1 MRRKCYAEFF
11 GTFILVFVGTGAV
24 VINDVSGGAIT
35 HTGVAICFGLVVM
48 AMIHTLGEISGAHI
62 NPAVT
67 VAFWFAKRFPG
78 NEVMPYVLSQLAG
91 AMLASA
97 VLSQLFPEHLTL
109 GATLPA
115 GSEMQSL
122 VLEMILTFILMF
134 VIINVSVGSKE
145 QGLLAG
151 ITIGAVVGFEAMF
164 AGPITGASMNPARSI
179 GPALL
184 SGQLSSLWV
193 YIVGPMVGAALAITT
208 CRLIQW
214 PGCCSSDNCSDSD
227 TDISSDKRSS

>member
-1 MRRKCYAEFF
+1 MRRRCYAEFF
-11 GTFILVFVGTGAV
+11 GTFILVFVGTGAI
-24 VINDVSGGAIT
+24 VINDVSGGAIS
-35 HTGVAICFGLVVM
+35 HVGIAICFGLVVM

-67 VAFWFAKRFPG
+67 IAFWLAKRFPG
-78 NEVMPYVLSQLAG
+78 REILPYALAQLGG
-91 AMLASA
+91 ALAASA
-97 VLSQLFPEHLTL
+97 VLCLMFSEHQTL

-115 GSEMQSL
+115 GSALQSL
-122 VLEMILTFILMF
+122 VLEIILTFILMF
-134 VIINVSVGSKE
+134 VIINVSVGSRE

-164 AGPITGASMNPARSI
+164 AGPISGASMNPARSI

-184 SGQLSSLWV
+184 SGQLHSLWI
-193 YIVGPMVGAALAITT
+193 YIIGPVLGAALAIIT

-214 PGCCSSDNCSDSD
+214 PGCCADGNCSDETNAD
-227 TDISSDKRSS
+227 LEK

>member
-1 MRRKCYAEFF
+1 MVRQCYAEFF
-11 GTFILVFVGTGAV
+11 GTFILVFVGTGAI

-35 HTGVAICFGLVVM
+35 HVGIAICFGLVVM

-67 VAFWFAKRFPG
+67 IAFWLAKRFEG
-78 NEVMPYVLSQLAG
+78 SAVFPYIASQLTG
-91 AMLASA
+91 ALAASGTML
-97 VLSQLFPEHLTL
+97 LLFPEHQTL

-115 GSEMQSL
+115 GPYLQTL
-122 VLEMILTFILMF
+122 ILEIILTFILMF

-164 AGPITGASMNPARSI
+164 AGPISGASMNPARSI
-179 GPALL
+179 APAIM
-184 SGQLSSLWV
+184 SGQLSELWL
-193 YIVGPMVGAALAITT
+193 YIVGPVVGAALAITT

-214 PGCCSSDNCSDSD
+214 PGCCASKDQNSCS
-227 TDISSDKRSS
+227 

>member
-1 MRRKCYAEFF
+1 MRRQYYAEFF
-11 GTFILVFVGTGAV
+11 GTFILVFVGTGAI
-24 VINDVSGGAIT
+24 VINDVSGGAIS
-35 HTGVAICFGLVVM
+35 HVGIAISFGLVVM

-67 VAFWFAKRFPG
+67 IAFWLAKRFEG
-78 NEVMPYVLSQLAG
+78 RFVLPYVTFQLAG
-91 AMLASA
+91 ALAASA
-97 VLSQLFPEHLTL
+97 TMLMLFPEHETL

-115 GSEMQSL
+115 GAHLQTL
-122 VLEMILTFILMF
+122 ILEIILTFILMF

-184 SGQLSSLWV
+184 SGQISTLWL
-193 YIVGPMVGAALAITT
+193 YIVGPVLGAALAITT

-214 PGCCSSDNCSDSD
+214 PGCCADSD
-227 TDISSDKRSS
+227 QSGCSS

>member
-1 MRRKCYAEFF
+1 MRRRCYAEFF
-11 GTFILVFVGTGAV
+11 GTFILVLVGPGAIV
-24 VINDVSGGAIT
+24 VNDVSGGVIGHVGIAIS
-35 HTGVAICFGLVVM
+35 FGLVVM

-67 VAFWFAKRFPG
+67 IAFWLAKRLEG
-78 NEVMPYVLSQLAG
+78 RCVAPYIAAQLAG
-91 AMLASA
+91 AVTASA
-97 VLSQLFPEHLTL
+97 VLLLLFPGHETL

-115 GSEMQSL
+115 GSHLQTL
-122 VLEMILTFILMF
+122 VLEIILTFILMF

-179 GPALL
+179 GPALM
-184 SGQLSSLWV
+184 SGQVAELWL
-193 YIVGPMVGAALAITT
+193 YLVGPIVGAALAITT

-214 PGCCSSDNCSDSD
+214 PGCCSEDEGCGS
-227 TDISSDKRSS
+227 